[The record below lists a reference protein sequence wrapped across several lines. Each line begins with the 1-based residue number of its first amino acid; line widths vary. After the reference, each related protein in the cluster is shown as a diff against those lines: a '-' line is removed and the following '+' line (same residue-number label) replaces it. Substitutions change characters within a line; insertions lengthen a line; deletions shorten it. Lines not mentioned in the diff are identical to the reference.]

1 MTDAHT
7 HDMYDKPQAGTQSAA
22 VITATA
28 AATAAAVTVVAAL
41 TATTASVGIAPAI
54 TTAGC
59 RRRLPP
65 TAYRRPLRQ
74 PSLAEPSRAGSR
86 HCSRV
91 LTIPMAGYR
100 QKSRWSQVFKK

>member
-22 VITATA
+22 VITAT
-28 AATAAAVTVVAAL
+28 ATAAAVTVVAAL

-65 TAYRRPLRQ
+65 TADRRPLRQ
-74 PSLAEPSRAGSR
+74 PSRAEPSRAEPS
-86 HCSRV
+86 
-91 LTIPMAGYR
+91 
-100 QKSRWSQVFKK
+100 

>member
-1 MTDAHT
+1 MSTRPSKRASCSGLVDVTDAHT

-28 AATAAAVTVVAAL
+28 AATAAAVTVVTAL

-65 TAYRRPLRQ
+65 TADRRPLRQ
-74 PSLAEPSRAGSR
+74 PSRAEPSRAEPS
-86 HCSRV
+86 
-91 LTIPMAGYR
+91 
-100 QKSRWSQVFKK
+100 